1 MYPFVKENLEIKR
14 EIGSGGTAAVYLAW
28 DRWAKKNVAIK
39 ALFKT
44 RYEDKIIREKFK
56 QEANLYLYLD
66 HPNIADLTDYI
77 VTPQTDYIVMEY
89 IEGLNLEQFIQTK
102 SGPIADEN
110 LFKIFAQVLHGVAY
124 AHHNNV
130 THLDIKPSNIMITN
144 NLTVK
149 VLDFGISS
157 SKDEKI
163 ESAKR
168 RMGTPMYMSPE
179 QIDMQN
185 VGRQSDIYSLGVTLH
200 HMVTGQL
207 PYKSGSIKEI
217 FHKIKFEKLPKIVDI
232 YPHANPKL
240 QAVIDAATEKDLQKR
255 YKTCEEFE
263 YFLSKS
269 I

>member
-1 MYPFVKENLEIKR
+1 MYPIIKENLEIKR
-14 EIGSGGTAAVYLAW
+14 ELGSGGTAKVFLAY

-56 QEANLYLYLD
+56 QEANLYLYLE
-66 HPNIADLTDYI
+66 HENIANLTDYI
-77 VTPQTDYIVMEY
+77 VTPETDYIVMEF
-89 IEGLNLEQFIQTK
+89 IDGINLEEYIQTK

-110 LFKIFAQVLHGVAY
+110 LVRIFSQVLRGVAY

-130 THLDIKPSNIMITN
+130 THLDIKPSNIMITRDMH
-144 NLTVK
+144 VK

-179 QIDMQN
+179 QIDMKN
-185 VGRQSDIYSLGVTLH
+185 IGRQSDIYSLGVTLH

-207 PYKSGSIKEI
+207 PYKGGSIKEI
-217 FHKIKFEKLPKIVDI
+217 FYKIKNEKLPRIKDL
-232 YPHANPKL
+232 YPFANPKL
-240 QAVIDAATEKDLQKR
+240 QPIIDAATEKDLKKR
-255 YKTCEEFE
+255 YQTCEEFE
-263 YFLSKS
+263 YYLST
-269 I
+269 IL

>member
-14 EIGSGGTAAVYLAW
+14 ELGRGGTAAVYLAW
-28 DRWAKKNVAIK
+28 DRWAKKEVAIK

-44 RYEDKIIREKFK
+44 RYEDRIIREKFK
-56 QEANLYLYLD
+56 QEANLYLYLE
-66 HPNIADLTDYI
+66 HQNIANLTDYI

-89 IEGLNLEQFIQTK
+89 IEGVNLEEYIQTK

-110 LFKIFAQVLHGVAY
+110 LVKIFSQMLQGVAY

-130 THLDIKPSNIMITN
+130 THLDIKPSNIMITSS
-144 NLTVK
+144 LQVK
-149 VLDFGISS
+149 ILDFGISS

-163 ESAKR
+163 ENAKR

-179 QIDMQN
+179 QIDMKN

-217 FHKIKFEKLPKIVDI
+217 FEKIKHDKLPRIRDI
-232 YPHANPKL
+232 YYYANPKL
-240 QAVIDAATEKDLQKR
+240 QPIIDMATEKDLNKR

-263 YFLSKS
+263 HFLSL
-269 I
+269 II

>member
-14 EIGSGGTAAVYLAW
+14 ELGRGGTAAVYLAW
-28 DRWAKKNVAIK
+28 DKWAKKQVAIK

-44 RYEDKIIREKFK
+44 RYEDRMIREKFK
-56 QEANLYLYLD
+56 QEANLYLYLE

-77 VTPQTDYIVMEY
+77 VTPETDYIVMEY
-89 IEGLNLEQFIQTK
+89 IQGINLEEYIQTK

-110 LFKIFAQVLHGVAY
+110 LFKIFTQILHGVAY
-124 AHHNNV
+124 AHHQKV
-130 THLDIKPSNIMITN
+130 THLDIKPSNIMVTN
-144 NLTVK
+144 DLIVK
-149 VLDFGISS
+149 ILDFGISS

-163 ESAKR
+163 ENAKR

-179 QIDMQN
+179 QIDMKN

-207 PYKSGSIKEI
+207 PYKGGSIKEI
-217 FHKIKFEKLPKIVDI
+217 FHKIKNEKLPKIRDI
-232 YPHANPKL
+232 YPHANIKL
-240 QAVIDAATEKDLQKR
+240 QPIIDAATEKNLQKR

-263 YFLSKS
+263 YFLSQAV
-269 I
+269 